1 MHSKVPLE
9 GDELEEHLSQERA
22 AKEREAAAQGALA
35 RSQRLLEAD
44 EGGDDN
50 SSDSSDDEDA
60 REAGDGLDAMNI
72 DDGGAGGR
80 MDWSLLDNAEDAQA
94 NAQQVSF
101 DIFLKGNTVS
111 RTATSFF
118 RSGAADAAPTEDP
131 EAETGAP
138 DSSAAAG
145 EGLTRYRMFPMVE
158 RRRRVDGYGEVL
170 DVGAW
175 LRKGRALEEE
185 TKALKDTGATGLD
198 PEDAD
203 VNVSSRISFLS
214 LAYRQTRLLD
224 SCCRPS
230 VKIHYHHT

>member
-1 MHSKVPLE
+1 MPLE
-9 GDELEEHLSQERA
+9 GDELEEHLARERA

-60 REAGDGLDAMNI
+60 REAGDGLNAMNI

-80 MDWSLLDNAEDAQA
+80 MDWSLLDNAEDTQA

-118 RSGAADAAPTEDP
+118 RSGAADTAPNED
-131 EAETGAP
+131 AETEIAAT
-138 DSSAAAG
+138 DSTATPG

-158 RRRRVDGYGEVL
+158 RRRRVDAYGEVL

-175 LRKGRALEEE
+175 LRKGKALEEE
-185 TKALKDTGATGLD
+185 TKAGKDTGAAGLD
-198 PEDAD
+198 PEDVD
-203 VNVSSRISFLS
+203 INVSSSVL
-214 LAYRQTRLLD
+214 
-224 SCCRPS
+224 PS
-230 VKIHYHHT
+230 